1 MIFSVLFYFDS
12 NITSIRYNCL
22 NLPKKLISTSNNMA
36 INYIYS
42 AGGELL
48 QVNYGRARPL
58 SGWRDLT
65 RSYAG
70 NAIFTGSNLS
80 MLLTEEGYVTFASNG
95 TPTYHYYL
103 KDHLGNVRVVF
114 NQTGTIEQRNDYY
127 PSGALMATSTGGSVQ
142 PYKYNGKELE
152 RTAGLDL
159 YDYGAR
165 WMDSKIGARF
175 TTIDPMCEKYYDI
188 SPYAYCAGNPVNL
201 VDPDGRFV
209 LSKEQAKKYPRLNL
223 YLQKGIQGILDNPKI
238 MHALRV
244 AGRFTNEQIKEMV
257 TYGQGPTINVTPLE
271 SQYGF
276 FISGINSTT
285 LNIDEYTV
293 NELENAEGFD
303 AVVSLFF
310 IGVTI
315 LHEFSHYGDDLAGNP
330 EEDRE
335 DGEVYE
341 NNAYGIV
348 INKSNVRE
356 YLLDYYK
363 KKSSN
368 NDGQKEKEE
377 EENEQDKNKL
387 P

>member
-1 MIFSVLFYFDS
+1 M
-12 NITSIRYNCL
+12 
-22 NLPKKLISTSNNMA
+22 PKKLISTSNNMA

-188 SPYAYCAGNPVNL
+188 SPYAYCSGNPVNRI
-201 VDPDGRFV
+201 DPDGREWYIYITGNQSYMV
-209 LSKEQAKKYPRLNL
+209 SSKN
-223 YLQKGIQGILDNPKI
+223 
-238 MHALRV
+238 
-244 AGRFTNEQIKEMV
+244 
-257 TYGQGPTINVTPLE
+257 
-271 SQYGF
+271 
-276 FISGINSTT
+276 
-285 LNIDEYTV
+285 
-293 NELENAEGFD
+293 
-303 AVVSLFF
+303 
-310 IGVTI
+310 
-315 LHEFSHYGDDLAGNP
+315 
-330 EEDRE
+330 
-335 DGEVYE
+335 
-341 NNAYGIV
+341 
-348 INKSNVRE
+348 
-356 YLLDYYK
+356 
-363 KKSSN
+363 
-368 NDGQKEKEE
+368 
-377 EENEQDKNKL
+377 
-387 P
+387 